1 MSYID
6 EAQIEK
12 YLGLNIDSGLESFIA
27 TLISGVETYIEKYCG
42 GQHFVKRWFEDS
54 DSEKTFRYDGNDD
67 TKIAIDDLRELT
79 SLTVDDVALT
89 EDEDFHL
96 YPLNASALGMPYE
109 WIELIQP
116 ETRLLNVNSRLSSS
130 PPYIFDKGQKT
141 IVVVGKFGFSTTVPD
156 DIKLAALK
164 LVGGIIKENVG
175 DSDLREVTQESLG
188 DYSASY
194 AKIKDVANRL
204 GVNNILD
211 GYVKDGILI
220 KDGIVKIS

>member
-6 EAQIEK
+6 KAQIEK
-12 YLGLNIDSGLESFIA
+12 YMGLTIDSGLDGFMT
-27 TLISGVETYIEKYCG
+27 TLISAVENYIERSCG
-42 GQHFVKRWFEDS
+42 GRHFAKRWFEDN
-54 DSEKTFRYDGNDD
+54 DSEKTFRYDGNDN
-67 TKIAIDDLRELT
+67 TKILIDDLRELI
-79 SLTVDDVALT
+79 SLTVDDEALT

-96 YPLNASALGMPYE
+96 YPLNASEFDMPYE

-141 IVVVGKFGFSTTVPD
+141 IVIVGKFGFSTTVPD

-164 LVGGIIKENVG
+164 IISGIIKENVG

-194 AKIKDVANRL
+194 AKIKDMANRL
-204 GVNNILD
+204 GINDILI
-211 GYVKDGILI
+211 GYVKKGIPV
-220 KDGIVKIS
+220 KEGIVKIS